1 MPKVRRNPYVQRT
14 QRRLTF
20 RGTKRRIKVA
30 VITINHL
37 SRFAPDD

>member
-1 MPKVRRNPYVQRT
+1 MENISYVQRT

-30 VITINHL
+30 VITTNHL
-37 SRFAPDD
+37 GRDASDD